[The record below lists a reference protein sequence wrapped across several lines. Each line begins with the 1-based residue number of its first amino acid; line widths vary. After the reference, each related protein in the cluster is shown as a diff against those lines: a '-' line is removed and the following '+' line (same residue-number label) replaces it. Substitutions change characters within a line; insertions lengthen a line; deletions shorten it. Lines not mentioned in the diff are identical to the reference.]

1 MILTLCPPQPRPPSL
16 DQVPAVDT
24 QYRLAGA
31 WPWGQRPWETTRLI
45 SWYYSPLASETRW
58 SPRLNFSPFQF
69 RQPVSCLC
77 SNHST
82 SLYPREQGSMGK
94 NVFLMSLSS
103 IPFLSLNFL
112 TAVDASNLP
121 QREGSKMQCFL
132 PHNFLSFLQAVL
144 GTVQPRSQGKQE
156 TRVASCCDSLAS
168 HFLVSDTS

>member
-1 MILTLCPPQPRPPSL
+1 
-16 DQVPAVDT
+16 
-24 QYRLAGA
+24 
-31 WPWGQRPWETTRLI
+31 
-45 SWYYSPLASETRW
+45 
-58 SPRLNFSPFQF
+58 
-69 RQPVSCLC
+69 
-77 SNHST
+77 
-82 SLYPREQGSMGK
+82 MGK

-112 TAVDASNLP
+112 TAIDASNLP

-132 PHNFLSFLQAVL
+132 PRNFLSFLQAVL